1 MKSTIVMAIAI
12 GITAIAS
19 AGLVYVAKVN
29 PVTEKIVYET
39 DGFGVLIC
47 NTTYQNGALEIY
59 WGYTGVFKS
68 NSCIGVVH
76 VPLLNISHNGSK
88 YPVDYLYVPV
98 NESENSSVIL
108 RSMANSSE
116 EHTWSCYIR
125 IVKSYIEA
133 ESYLDGVLLGQYTWS
148 KVPSGANI
156 GLSAL
161 DHMGI
166 IYGTLNQNDI
176 PAVTVHG
183 GRTEYSVTLSTIKTA
198 TWFEK
203 QTNGSINT
211 WIN

>member
-1 MKSTIVMAIAI
+1 
-12 GITAIAS
+12 
-19 AGLVYVAKVN
+19 
-29 PVTEKIVYET
+29 
-39 DGFGVLIC
+39 
-47 NTTYQNGALEIY
+47 
-59 WGYTGVFKS
+59 
-68 NSCIGVVH
+68 
-76 VPLLNISHNGSK
+76 
-88 YPVDYLYVPV
+88 
-98 NESENSSVIL
+98 
-108 RSMANSSE
+108 
-116 EHTWSCYIR
+116 
-125 IVKSYIEA
+125 
-133 ESYLDGVLLGQYTWS
+133 VLLGQYTWS

-203 QTNGSINT
+203 QTDGSINT